1 MDEWKWMKEKMSTYY
16 VLQKE
21 NVNKSELKITFS
33 GYLFWSGCLHLT
45 SSLKGDG
52 VQVMQISS

>member
-1 MDEWKWMKEKMSTYY
+1 MKGKMSTYY